1 MVQNAPVRSM
11 QRLSQILLVSMV
23 LIVVGS
29 AAAWVAVGRL
39 AGAVDRSLVQVEGS
53 IETARLLAS
62 TTAASAA
69 EVESVVQV
77 VGKGLASTGDAL
89 TSTRQVSANV
99 RKLLGIVDFFNRVDD
114 LKKSLEEAE
123 ASLQTVETSLAD
135 ASTSVQAAGPTLHRT
150 VLALDKIPAQLD
162 ASLVEA
168 RAARDRIGNQTL
180 LWRLAILAIGLAV
193 LGGLWSV
200 RELAERQAAA
210 TAS

>member
-1 MVQNAPVRSM
+1 M

-29 AAAWVAVGRL
+29 VAAWVAVGRL

-77 VGKGLASTGDAL
+77 VGTGLASTGDAL

-99 RKLLGIVDFFNRVDD
+99 RELLGIVDFFNRVDD

-135 ASTSVQAAGPTLHRT
+135 ASTSVRAAGPTLHRT

-200 RELAERQAAA
+200 RELVRRQDTA